1 MHRRLWLLLFAV
13 GLAACG
19 GGTTAPTS
27 AVQVVAGEFD
37 LSGLTL
43 DVHQAPG

>member
-1 MHRRLWLLLFAV
+1 MKSVWLLLLALV
-13 GLAACG
+13 LAACG
-19 GGTTAPTS
+19 GGETPS
-27 AVQVVAGEFD
+27 ASQEAVDDLD